1 MSGGRIALVCEID
14 TVFRHLNSP
23 WTFPHRKKVPLWPAR
38 PEGTSVVRLT
48 TGRRRDA
55 ISRGYAAKKSGLDVR
70 QGPGTRLE
78 PQDRS
83 GGGSVH
89 VYSHQSLS
97 LLARRRQPLLALA
110 PAKAQETVKIGL
122 ILPMT
127 GGQASTGKQID
138 NAVKLYMQQKGDTVA
153 GKKIEIILKDDGAV
167 PDNTKRIAQ
176 ELIVNDKVSFIAGFG
191 VTPAALAAA
200 PLATQ
205 AKVPQIVMAAGT
217 SIITERSPYI
227 VRTSFTLAQSS
238 TIIGDWAAK
247 NGIKK
252 VATLTSDYAP
262 GNDALNFFKQNFTA
276 GGGEI
281 VEEVKVPLQNPDFA
295 PFLQRM
301 KDSKPD
307 AMFVFVPAGQGG
319 NFMKQYAERGLDK
332 TGIKVIGPG
341 DVMDDDLL
349 NGMGDA
355 ALGTVTAH
363 LYSAAHPSAMNKDFV
378 AAYKK
383 AFNQRP
389 GFMAVGGYDGIH
401 LIYEAL
407 KKTGGKTDGDALV
420 EAMKGMKWESPRG
433 PISIDPETR
442 DIVQNI
448 YIRKVEKVDGELYN
462 VEFATFEAVKD
473 SGKTKK

>member
-1 MSGGRIALVCEID
+1 MRRGTSMFVRRKVLLRLVLGAVAVSALALVPARAED
-14 TVFRHLNSP
+14 TV
-23 WTFPHRKKVPLWPAR
+23 KV
-38 PEGTSVVRLT
+38 
-48 TGRRRDA
+48 
-55 ISRGYAAKKSGLDVR
+55 
-70 QGPGTRLE
+70 
-78 PQDRS
+78 
-83 GGGSVH
+83 
-89 VYSHQSLS
+89 
-97 LLARRRQPLLALA
+97 
-110 PAKAQETVKIGL
+110 GL

-138 NAVKLYMQQKGDTVA
+138 NAIKLYMQQHGDTVA

-167 PDNTKRIAQ
+167 PDKTKTAAQ
-176 ELIVNDKVSFIAGFG
+176 ELIVNDKVNFIAGFG

-205 AKVPQIVMAAGT
+205 AKIPEVVMAAGT

-238 TIIGDWAAK
+238 TIIGDWAVK

-262 GNDALNFFKQNFTA
+262 GNDALNFFKEHFTA
-276 GGGEI
+276 GGGQI
-281 VEEVKVPLQNPDFA
+281 VEEVKVPLANPDFA

-301 KDSKPD
+301 KDAKPD
-307 AMFVFVPAGQGG
+307 AVFVFVPAGQGG

-332 TGIKVIGPG
+332 AGIKVIGPG

-355 ALGTVTAH
+355 ALGAVTAH
-363 LYSAAHPSAMNKDFV
+363 IYSAAHPSQANKDFV

-383 AFNQRP
+383 EFNQRP

-401 LIYEAL
+401 LIYAAL
-407 KKTGGKTDGDALV
+407 QKTGGNADGDKLI
-420 EAMKGMKWESPRG
+420 EAMKGMAWESPRG

-442 DIVQNI
+442 DIVQNV
-448 YIRKVEKVDGELYN
+448 YVRKVEKVDGELYN
-462 VEFATFEAVKD
+462 VEFETFKDVKD
-473 SGKTKK
+473 PGKMKK

>member
-1 MSGGRIALVCEID
+1 MSVERRVLLRAAVCA
-14 TVFRHLNSP
+14 VAVGAFAG
-23 WTFPHRKKVPLWPAR
+23 VA
-38 PEGTSVVRLT
+38 V
-48 TGRRRDA
+48 
-55 ISRGYAAKKSGLDVR
+55 
-70 QGPGTRLE
+70 
-78 PQDRS
+78 
-83 GGGSVH
+83 
-89 VYSHQSLS
+89 
-97 LLARRRQPLLALA
+97 
-110 PAKAQETVKIGL
+110 AQETVKIGL
-122 ILPMT
+122 IVPMT

-138 NAVKLYMQQKGDTVA
+138 NAVKLYMQQHGDTVA
-153 GKKIEIILKDDGAV
+153 GKKIQVILKDDAAL
-167 PDNTKRIAQ
+167 PDNTKRLAQ
-176 ELIVNDKVSFIAGFG
+176 ELIVNDKVNVIAGFG
-191 VTPAALAAA
+191 VTPAAFAAA

-205 AKVPQIVMAAGT
+205 AKVLQIVMAAGT

-227 VRTSFTLAQSS
+227 TRTSFTLGQSS
-238 TIIGDWAAK
+238 IIIGDWAVK

-262 GNDALNFFKQNFTA
+262 GHDALKFFKDHFVA
-276 GGGEI
+276 GGGQI
-281 VEEVKVPLQNPDFA
+281 VEEVKVPLANPDFA

-332 TGIKVIGPG
+332 SGIKVIGPG

-349 NGMGDA
+349 NGMGDS
-355 ALGTVTAH
+355 ALGAVTAH
-363 LYSAAHPSAMNKDFV
+363 MYSAAHPSQANKDFV

-383 AFNQRP
+383 AYGQRP

-401 LIYEAL
+401 LLYEAL
-407 KKTGGKTDGDALV
+407 KKTGGKADGDSLIAAV
-420 EAMKGMKWESPRG
+420 KGMKWESPRG

-448 YIRKVEKVDGELYN
+448 YIREVKKVDGELYN

-473 SGKTKK
+473 PGKTKK

>member
-1 MSGGRIALVCEID
+1 MFVDSKKLSCAVLGAAVASILAL
-14 TVFRHLNSP
+14 S
-23 WTFPHRKKVPLWPAR
+23 PAR
-38 PEGTSVVRLT
+38 AE
-48 TGRRRDA
+48 D
-55 ISRGYAAKKSGLDVR
+55 
-70 QGPGTRLE
+70 
-78 PQDRS
+78 
-83 GGGSVH
+83 
-89 VYSHQSLS
+89 
-97 LLARRRQPLLALA
+97 
-110 PAKAQETVKIGL
+110 TVKIGL

-138 NAVKLYMQQKGDTVA
+138 NAIKLYMQQHGDTVA
-153 GKKIEIILKDDGAV
+153 GKKIEVILKDDGAV
-167 PDNTKRIAQ
+167 PDKTKTAAQ
-176 ELIVNDKVSFIAGFG
+176 ELIVNDKVNFIAGFG

-205 AKVPQIVMAAGT
+205 AKIPEIVMAAGT
-217 SIITERSPYI
+217 SIITEKSPYI
-227 VRTSFTLAQSS
+227 ARTSFTLAQSS
-238 TIIGDWAAK
+238 TIIGDWAVK

-262 GNDALNFFKQNFTA
+262 GNDALNFFKQRFTA

-301 KDSKPD
+301 KDAKPD
-307 AMFVFVPAGQGG
+307 AVFVFVPAGQGG

-332 TGIKVIGPG
+332 AGIKVIGPG

-363 LYSAAHPSAMNKDFV
+363 LYSAAHPSQMNKDFV

-383 AFNQRP
+383 NVGNRP
-389 GFMAVGGYDGIH
+389 GFMAVSGYDGIH

-407 KKTGGKTDGDALV
+407 KKTGGNTDGDKLI

-433 PISIDPETR
+433 PISIDPQTR

-448 YIRKVEKVDGELYN
+448 YIRKVEKVDGQLAN
-462 VEFATFEAVKD
+462 VEFETIPQVKD
-473 SGKTKK
+473 PWKAMNPK